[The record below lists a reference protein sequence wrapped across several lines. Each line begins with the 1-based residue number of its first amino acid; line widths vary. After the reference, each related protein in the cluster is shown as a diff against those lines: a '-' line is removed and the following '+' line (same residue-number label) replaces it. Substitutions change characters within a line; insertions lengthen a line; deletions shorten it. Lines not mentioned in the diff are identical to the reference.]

1 MDSLVYL
8 LGQYHVAVL
17 TISGQLKKGHNN
29 QSKLEYKRKHHM
41 NLDQDTFL
49 LADFKSSHL
58 HQQLL
63 LCLDFILMSVGM
75 IDLLLFSC
83 RVVVL
88 FLGGHKL
95 SAFFKRV
102 LLVAAKIVV
111 SIEITYSSS
120 SLFKWYCF
128 AFPTKCPFTTSKF
141 CDISSSLI

>member
-1 MDSLVYL
+1 
-8 LGQYHVAVL
+8 
-17 TISGQLKKGHNN
+17 
-29 QSKLEYKRKHHM
+29 M

-49 LADFKSSHL
+49 LANFKCPHL

-63 LCLDFILMSVGM
+63 LRQDFILMSVGM

-88 FLGGHKL
+88 LLGSHKL
-95 SAFFKRV
+95 SALFKRV
-102 LLVAAKIVV
+102 LLVATKRMV
-111 SIEITYSSS
+111 SVEIIYSSS
-120 SLFKWYCF
+120 SLFAWYCF